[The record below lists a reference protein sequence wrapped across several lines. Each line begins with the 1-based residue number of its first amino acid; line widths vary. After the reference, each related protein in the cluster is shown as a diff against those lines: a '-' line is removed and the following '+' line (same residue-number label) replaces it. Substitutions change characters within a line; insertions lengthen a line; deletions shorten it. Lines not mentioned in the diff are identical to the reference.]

1 METYPMQRM
10 KFIAAL
16 VLACA
21 AVTGAHAG
29 DGPGGYPHKPVR
41 LIVPFLAGGATDL
54 MARSMAQKLAES
66 LGQPVVVDNR
76 AGAGGSIG
84 AEAVANAAK
93 DGYTLLYSTMGVLTI
108 NPSLYSNLKYDP
120 VTSFAPVALTHV
132 TSNLLVVNPQLPA
145 KSVAELVALARK
157 KPGSLSFSSAGNGT
171 SSHLSGELFQ
181 SIAGVDMQHV
191 PYKGSAAGLP
201 DLIAG
206 RIDMTFDTAS
216 NFVEYTKAGK
226 LRALAVTSRMRL
238 SAMPEV
244 QAMAETPGFADYD
257 VSLWLGVL
265 APAGTSPD
273 IVAYLNRHLVKL
285 MREPAMQASLKPYGI
300 QPLHSS
306 PQEFAKVMDQDR
318 RNWQALVK
326 SANVQ
331 AN

>member
-1 METYPMQRM
+1 MQRM
-10 KFIAAL
+10 QFIAAL
-16 VLACA
+16 ALACLA
-21 AVTGAHAG
+21 MPAVHAG
-29 DGPGGYPHKPVR
+29 EGPGGYPSKPIR

-54 MARSMAQKLAES
+54 MARGMAQKLAEA

-84 AEAVANAAK
+84 AEAVAHAPK

-120 VTSFAPVALTHV
+120 AKSFAPVGLTHV

-171 SSHLSGELFQ
+171 SSHLSGELFK

-191 PYKGSAAGLP
+191 PYKGSAAGLS
-201 DLIAG
+201 DLLAG

-216 NFVEYTKAGK
+216 NFVEYLKNDK
-226 LRALAVTSRMRL
+226 LRALAVTSRARL
-238 SAMPEV
+238 SALPEV
-244 QAMAETPGFADYD
+244 PAMSETSGFSDYD

-265 APAGTSPD
+265 APAGTAPD
-273 IVAYLNRHLVKL
+273 IIAHLNRNLVKV
-285 MREPAMQASLKPYGI
+285 MREPSMEASLKPYGI
-300 QPLHSS
+300 QPLHSTV
-306 PQEFAKVMDQDR
+306 QEFAKVIEQDR
-318 RNWQALVK
+318 RKWLAVVK
-326 SANVQ
+326 AANVK
-331 AN
+331 AD

>member
-1 METYPMQRM
+1 MQRM

-226 LRALAVTSRMRL
+226 LRALAVTSRARL

-244 QAMAETPGFADYD
+244 PAIAETQGFSNYD

-265 APAGTSPD
+265 APAGTAPD
-273 IVAYLNRHLVKL
+273 IVAYLHRNLVKV
-285 MREPAMQASLKPYGI
+285 MREPAMGAALQPYGI
-300 QPLHSS
+300 QPLYST
-306 PQEFAKVMDQDR
+306 PQEFAKVIDQDR
-318 RNWQALVK
+318 RKWQALVK

>member
-1 METYPMQRM
+1 M

-16 VLACA
+16 VLAGVA
-21 AVTGAHAG
+21 TTLAHAG
-29 DGPGGYPHKPVR
+29 DGPAGFPSKPIR

-54 MARSMAQKLAES
+54 MARSMAQKLAEA

-76 AGAGGSIG
+76 AGAGGSLG

-108 NPSLYSNLKYDP
+108 NPSLYSQLKYDP
-120 VTSFAPVALTHV
+120 VTSFAPVGLTHV
-132 TSNLLVVNPQLPA
+132 TSNLLVVNPQLPV

-157 KPGSLSFSSAGNGT
+157 KPGGLTFSSAGNGT

-181 SIAGVDMQHV
+181 SIAGVDLQHV

-201 DLIAG
+201 DLLAG

-216 NFVEYTKAGK
+216 NFVEYTRSEK
-226 LRALAVTSRMRL
+226 LRPLAVTSRMRL

-244 QAMAETPGFADYD
+244 PALAETPGFSEYD

-265 APAGTSPD
+265 APAGTSQD
-273 IVAYLNRHLVKL
+273 LVAFLNRNLVKV
-285 MREPAMQASLKPYGI
+285 MRDPAMQASLKPYGI

-306 PQEFAKVMDQDR
+306 AQEFAKVIDQDR
-318 RNWQALVK
+318 KKWQAVVK